1 MQKRLLVLGL
11 MTLVFPAIVLA
22 EAGPT
27 IHFKSLEHDFGK
39 VHHGES
45 PSVEMAITNTGD
57 ETLKIRKLRS
67 SCDCAH
73 GVLGGRKIA
82 PGETG
87 IISARIKTHGLRV
100 GPYRRSLFV
109 HSNDPRRPVVK
120 LSLHFDVIRN
130 ISIEPPFL
138 AISLRERKETVSFT
152 LKVKNHCD
160 NPVVLKA
167 SSAAGKG
174 NTIILQPEHVEVLP
188 GRRAEF
194 KMLVPVGKESRP
206 GYCRGTAGIQ
216 TTDPKE
222 PLIRLRYLIRLPK
235 AIASGSGTDG

>member
-1 MQKRLLVLGL
+1 MQKRLFVLGL

-22 EAGPT
+22 KAGPT

-45 PSVEMAITNTGD
+45 PSVQMVITNTGD
-57 ETLKIRKLRS
+57 EILNIGRLRS

-73 GVLGGRKIA
+73 AIVGGRKIA
-82 PGETG
+82 PGKTG
-87 IISARIKTHGLRV
+87 IIEARVKTHGLRV

-109 HSNDPRRPVVK
+109 HSNDPKNPVVK
-120 LSLHFDVIRN
+120 LRLHFDVVRN
-130 ISIEPPFL
+130 VSVEPPFL

-152 LKVKNHCD
+152 LKAKNHCD
-160 NPVVLKA
+160 NPIVLKA
-167 SSAAGKG
+167 ASAGPKNNG
-174 NTIILQPEHVEVLP
+174 IVLQPEQVEVLP
-188 GRRAEF
+188 GSKAEF

-206 GYCRGTAGIQ
+206 GYCKGTAGIE

-235 AIASGSGTDG
+235 AKASGSGTGG